1 MISPKIQT
9 TRYKY
14 LSKRI
19 RAQAT
24 ATSQQHKQ
32 TADRR
37 APMRQKPGVIGLGAG
52 SLTVYA
58 KLGDVDRMYEI
69 DTQVIELAIQL
80 KERRKRGDAT
90 F

>member
-1 MISPKIQT
+1 
-9 TRYKY
+9 
-14 LSKRI
+14 
-19 RAQAT
+19 
-24 ATSQQHKQ
+24 
-32 TADRR
+32 
-37 APMRQKPGVIGLGAG
+37 MRQKPGVIGLGAG